1 MNMTIE
7 AKDLQSK
14 LLTIK
19 DSEKLPSAILEGPV
33 LDDMTVFRRL
43 FCLGLKVD
51 YVNGS
56 DRIWFCHGSE
66 ERR

>member
-1 MNMTIE
+1 MNMTIG

-19 DSEKLPSAILEGPV
+19 DSEKLPSTILEGPV
-33 LDDMTVFRRL
+33 LDDMTVFGWL
-43 FCLGLKVD
+43 LCLGLKID

-56 DRIWFCHGSE
+56 DRIWLCHGSE
-66 ERR
+66 ER